1 MDGYTS
7 GDLGSGGGVA
17 GQAIVAFLSAKVAN
31 SGAAFDG
38 AKGDYVANDHDRET
52 ND

>member
-7 GDLGSGGGVA
+7 GDLGSDGGVA
-17 GQAIVAFLSAKVAN
+17 GQAIVAFRSAKVAN
-31 SGAAFDG
+31 IGTAFDG
-38 AKGDYVANDHDRET
+38 AKGDYVAKDCDRES